1 MARWLLM
8 TQDRAHS
15 AEFHVTQDFLACM
28 RGLRRVGVTKAA
40 SSLQNYKLISYCRGN
55 QNC

>member
-1 MARWLLM
+1 VARWLLM